1 MSFKNSTGCI
11 GQSLIVVDFLLH
23 LTRVGTRSTA
33 KKRSTGDR
41 QLRAHIGDGL
51 NAERSCTLQRSSSA

>member
-1 MSFKNSTGCI
+1 MSFKNYPGCI

-23 LTRVGTRSTA
+23 LTRVGTWSTA
-33 KKRSTGDR
+33 KKRSTVDR

-51 NAERSCTLQRSSSA
+51 HTERSCTLQRPSSV